1 MPHPHPAHMP
11 CGKGQGSPFTDL
23 LTRLGL
29 VRPHPGHHHGHEQG
43 SMHESAA
50 NSDEHHHENE
60 YKVVKAWK
68 HHVEE
73 MMGKV
78 VPVLEGGDVRILP
91 FTEDDRDKF
100 EAEQVNGHGHG
111 HGHGHG
117 NEYMVGQKYEH
128 GHGHGREHGQ
138 GRGGHLR
145 AHGGHHWRHQ
155 SSSFGGR

>member
-1 MPHPHPAHMP
+1 MHPPHSAHMP

-23 LTRLGL
+23 LTRLGF
-29 VRPHPGHHHGHEQG
+29 VRPHPGHHDGHEQG
-43 SMHESAA
+43 SMHDSAA
-50 NSDEHHHENE
+50 QSEEHHHENE

-78 VPVLEGGDVRILP
+78 VPVLEGGNVRILP
-91 FTEDDRDKF
+91 FTEDDRVKF
-100 EAEQVNGHGHG
+100 EAEQVNGYRHGQ
-111 HGHGHG
+111 GHG
-117 NEYMVGQKYEH
+117 NEHMVGQKFE
-128 GHGHGREHGQ
+128 HGHGREHGQ

-145 AHGGHHWRHQ
+145 AHGGHRWRHH